1 VASLIQ
7 ELIDVLKEETEVY
20 QQLIPIANEKTRVIV
35 QNDLDALQN
44 ITDQE
49 QQVADRVNA
58 LEHKREQTVLNIQT
72 VLNKRSEPF
81 TLGTLINLLGK
92 QPKEQRTLSLLRDS
106 LKSNVATLV
115 EINSRNKL
123 LIEQSLEMIEFNMNV
138 LNSARM
144 PVDNSTYTSSAS
156 EYHAPVPGTGMFDT
170 RQ

>member
-7 ELIDVLKEETEVY
+7 ELIDVLEEETEVY
-20 QQLIPIANEKTRVIV
+20 QHLIPIANEKTRIIV

-44 ITDQE
+44 ITDREQE
-49 QQVADRVNA
+49 VADRVNA
-58 LEHKREQTVLNIQT
+58 LEHKREQVVLNIRTVLNQ
-72 VLNKRSEPF
+72 RMESF
-81 TLGTLINLLGK
+81 HLGTLIDLLGK
-92 QPKEQRTLSLLRDS
+92 QPEEQRKLSLLRDS
-106 LKSNVATLV
+106 LKSSVATLM

-144 PVDNSTYTSSAS
+144 PVDNSIYTSSAS
-156 EYHAPVPGTGMFDT
+156 EYHAPVPGTGMFDA